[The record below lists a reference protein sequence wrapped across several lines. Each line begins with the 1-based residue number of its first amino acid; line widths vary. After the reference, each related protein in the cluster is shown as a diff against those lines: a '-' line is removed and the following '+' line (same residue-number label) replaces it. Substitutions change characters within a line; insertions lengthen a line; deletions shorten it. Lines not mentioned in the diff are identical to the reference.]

1 MNAKNFL
8 YLALGA
14 ILLVSACKKDPDPIE
29 PPAEQGP
36 RLIFKFKFDSTQVR
50 LNNLGQ
56 PVTVAPGNEAQC
68 PKMNSMAAHY
78 IELAQNDFTALGAG
92 EILYRATEN
101 TVGWSNAVMFDDLNL
116 VAEGEEAFSIPLS
129 DVAAGSYKWI
139 RLSVAYQN
147 YDIKFKSNSYV
158 GWGTIASF
166 LAFNTLINDYMIKT
180 QTINVGA
187 DKLQGYWGFEANIPF
202 FGYYTLTG
210 EAPAG
215 ATTVVNPNPNS
226 PIPAGSCVITAQFE
240 DANGNPLNLSITG
253 NETEDIIVTVS
264 ISTNKSFEWIEN
276 SGDNLYEPAAGDTL
290 VDMGVRGIIPIIGN

>member
-1 MNAKNFL
+1 MNNNL
-8 YLALGA
+8 IYLTLGS
-14 ILLVSACKKDPDPIE
+14 ILIITSCKKDPDPVPTPE
-29 PPAEQGP
+29 PEP
-36 RLIFKFKFDSTQVR
+36 RLVFKFKFDSTQVR

-78 IELAQNDFTALGAG
+78 IELAPGDFTALGNG
-92 EILYRATEN
+92 EVVYRATEN
-101 TVGWSNAVMFDDLNL
+101 TLGWANAVEFDDLNL
-116 VAEGEEAFSIPLS
+116 VAEGEEAVSVPLS
-129 DVAAGSYKWI
+129 EVASGSYKWI

-147 YDIKFKSNSYV
+147 YDIKFKSGTYT

-166 LAFNTLINDYMIKT
+166 LAFNTWITNYNIKT
-180 QTINVGA
+180 QNIVVN
-187 DKLQGYWGFEANIPF
+187 DDMLQGYWGFEANIPF

-210 EAPAG
+210 QAPAG

-226 PIPAGSCVITAQFE
+226 PIPAGSCVITARFE
-240 DANGNPLNLSITG
+240 DANGNPMNLSITG
-253 NETEDIIVTVS
+253 NETEDVIVTVS

-276 SGDNLYEPAAGDTL
+276 SGDQLYEPGAGDTL